1 MQITPPNCSSVA
13 FPQCSQ
19 TERAPVYVFQSQS
32 RTVRR
37 RVRVAELDVAD
48 MERWR
53 GEGDGML
60 SQPSGEFRFLRPQR
74 WMRQGLCGAVVVRE
88 HTAVEGRKVAWERF
102 RLWIHF
108 TDRFCGGND

>member
-74 WMRQGLCGAVVVRE
+74 WMRQAVY
-88 HTAVEGRKVAWERF
+88 AVLSSSENT
-102 RLWIHF
+102 RL
-108 TDRFCGGND
+108 